1 MIPSTSLWQFLLPST
16 GLLLGILFGWLLC
29 WVFVQS
35 RTEKLRLELAHLQDV
50 ALLEQNKSQWLN
62 LSVGQMQSTFEAL
75 ASKSLQNNADEFL
88 KRAGERVDSVVSHVR
103 SDWITQ
109 KAEFT
114 GVVTPLKENL
124 TALDSYVRELEQ
136 KREGAYQGVQEQL
149 RQLAHTQNTLQI
161 TTTTLAQ
168 ALRAP
173 NIRGRWGELQLRR
186 VVEMA
191 GMVKNIHF
199 VEQFS
204 TEGGRPDMIAYLPN
218 KGILPI
224 DAKTPLIAYLE
235 ATEATDESIR
245 RGKLNEHVRAIRT
258 HIADLS
264 KKQYWEQ
271 FPTAPDFVVMFVP
284 NEACLS
290 VAYEH
295 DPDLLEYA
303 LDEKVLIVTPVT
315 LLALLRTVAYG
326 WQQHQITQN
335 AQQIAE
341 QGKEL
346 HKRIVKFVEHFSEL
360 RTALDRSVQGYN
372 RAIGSL
378 DGRVLPAIRKL
389 EELGISTNDVSLPEA
404 ITVQARTSVAEK
416 TNGAS

>member
-1 MIPSTSLWQFLLPST
+1 
-16 GLLLGILFGWLLC
+16 
-29 WVFVQS
+29 
-35 RTEKLRLELAHLQDV
+35 
-50 ALLEQNKSQWLN
+50 
-62 LSVGQMQSTFEAL
+62 
-75 ASKSLQNNADEFL
+75 
-88 KRAGERVDSVVSHVR
+88 
-103 SDWITQ
+103 
-109 KAEFT
+109 
-114 GVVTPLKENL
+114 
-124 TALDSYVRELEQ
+124 
-136 KREGAYQGVQEQL
+136 
-149 RQLAHTQNTLQI
+149 
-161 TTTTLAQ
+161 
-168 ALRAP
+168 
-173 NIRGRWGELQLRR
+173 
-186 VVEMA
+186 MA